1 MTLRPEREM
10 VQLAS
15 NPGSQSRWFSGV
27 VWTGIVANCA
37 LALPTL
43 VMPERMLALSNLP
56 VPEPIMWT
64 QFAAL
69 LLLLLS
75 AFYVPAA
82 IDPAR
87 YRPVAVL
94 AVAARGAGVAFFLFL
109 QPEVYRMFGYFDLVF
124 LLAQGWLLWRL
135 P

>member
-1 MTLRPEREM
+1 MTLRL
-10 VQLAS
+10 VS
-15 NPGSQSRWFSGV
+15 NVPSQSRWFRRA
-27 VWTGIVANCA
+27 VWAGILANCA

-43 VMPERMLALSNLP
+43 LLPERMLALSNLP
-56 VPEPIMWT
+56 VPDPIMWT
-64 QFAAL
+64 RFAAM

-94 AVAARGAGVAFFLFL
+94 AVVARGAGAVFFLWL
-109 QPEVYRMFGYFDLVF
+109 QPDIYRMFGYFDLVF
-124 LLAQGWLLWRL
+124 LVAQGWLLWRL
-135 P
+135 W

>member
-1 MTLRPEREM
+1 MTLRF
-10 VQLAS
+10 VS
-15 NPGSQSRWFSGV
+15 NARSESRWFRRV

-37 LALPTL
+37 LGLPTL
-43 VMPERMLALSNLP
+43 VMPERMLALSHLP
-56 VPEPIMWT
+56 VPEPLMWT
-64 QFAAL
+64 RFAAL

-82 IDPAR
+82 IDPLR

-109 QPEVYRMFGYFDLVF
+109 QPDIYRMLGYFDLVF
-124 LLAQGWLLWRL
+124 LVAEGWLLWRMS
-135 P
+135 

>member
-1 MTLRPEREM
+1 MTLRL
-10 VQLAS
+10 VS
-15 NPGSQSRWFSGV
+15 NARSESRWFRRV

-56 VPEPIMWT
+56 VPDPIMWT
-64 QFAAL
+64 RFAAL

-82 IDPAR
+82 IDPLR

-109 QPEVYRMFGYFDLVF
+109 QPESYRMLGYFDLVF
-124 LLAQGWLLWRL
+124 LVAEGWLLWRL
-135 P
+135 S

>member
-1 MTLRPEREM
+1 MALRLVSTAHAE
-10 VQLAS
+10 
-15 NPGSQSRWFSGV
+15 SRWFRRV
-27 VWTGIVANCA
+27 VWIGIVANCT

-43 VMPERMLALSNLP
+43 VAPERMLALSNLP

-75 AFYVPAA
+75 AFYAPAA

-94 AVAARGAGVAFFLFL
+94 AVASRGAGVAFFLFL
-109 QPEVYRMFGYFDLVF
+109 QPEIYRMLGYFDLVF
-124 LLAQGWLLWRL
+124 LVAEGWLLWRL
-135 P
+135 S